1 MTKSIGGL
9 VLAAGMS
16 SRMGKFKPLL
26 PLGEKAIIQRTVESL
41 LKADIEDV
49 VVVLGKNA
57 KQVKEALLSY
67 DVIFAVNEDYE
78 KTDMLTSIQI
88 GLAHCGEKEAVF
100 VLPAD
105 MPLVYPETLQR
116 MKEFFCQGTF
126 SVVYPVY
133 KGKRGHPPLIA
144 KKWFSKIENYSG
156 QGGLRS
162 VLAEAQNGIG
172 EIETEDS
179 GCVLDADF
187 MHDYEKLQKVWNFVR
202 NFSNKISLPKADLQT
217 VDKVGAGDNLQHHFS
232 LKNVFSFNK
241 RQILWIVEVFSFLLA
256 SILASFFRFIHAK
269 VSPAFI
275 SIRAFSVYCV

>member
-16 SRMGKFKPLL
+16 GRMGKFKPLL

-41 LKADIEDV
+41 LEAGVEDV

-105 MPLVYPETLQR
+105 MPLVCPETLQR
-116 MKEFFCQGTF
+116 MKELFCQGTF

-133 KGKRGHPPLIA
+133 QGKRGHPPLIA
-144 KKWFSKIENYSG
+144 KTWFSKIENYSG

-179 GCVLDADF
+179 GCMLDADF
-187 MHDYEKLQKVWNFVR
+187 MHDYEKLQKVWKER
-202 NFSNKISLPKADLQT
+202 QSRE
-217 VDKVGAGDNLQHHFS
+217 
-232 LKNVFSFNK
+232 KND
-241 RQILWIVEVFSFLLA
+241 E
-256 SILASFFRFIHAK
+256 SI
-269 VSPAFI
+269 
-275 SIRAFSVYCV
+275 